1 LVDTYAKYITLFKIL
16 TESEFGQQIIK
27 KKKKSRKPDKWVM
40 DVTTLTVA
48 FSKHAANW
56 SKKKK
61 DWVIFI
67 PTVEASSDNK
77 FIHKYFY

>member
-1 LVDTYAKYITLFKIL
+1 
-16 TESEFGQQIIK
+16 
-27 KKKKSRKPDKWVM
+27 M